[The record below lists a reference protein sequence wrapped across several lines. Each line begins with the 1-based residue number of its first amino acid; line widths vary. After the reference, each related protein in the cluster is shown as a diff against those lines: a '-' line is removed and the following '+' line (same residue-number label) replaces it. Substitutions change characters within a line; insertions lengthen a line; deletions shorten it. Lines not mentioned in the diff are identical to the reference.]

1 MRPVVNSRA
10 TMRVDYS
17 AESDQAYI
25 YLKEIRAGEAATQV
39 VCDDEDL
46 PGEIV
51 IDLDRDGRVLGFEFP
66 FAASTMLP
74 EICSASCSS

>member
-1 MRPVVNSRA
+1 MHACVIGLLA
-10 TMRVDYS
+10 CKARVAPS
-17 AESDQAYI
+17 PLACGGE
-25 YLKEIRAGEAATQV
+25 AGEAATQV

-74 EICSASCSS
+74 RDLLG